1 MEKLTRQEA
10 KKRGLPR
17 CYGSACKKHPS
28 LLGER
33 YVSGSC
39 VSCAKEYLVRNRLEN
54 LERTKATARRNNVTL
69 KEKRKKD
76 PVKRAAKLALDKKYR
91 AIHKDTVRAGIAL
104 WSLRNPEKVKAY
116 AKKIKEKNKSK
127 ILAANKLYVKNN
139 PEKRKASTRA
149 WRQNNKP
156 YLASVSR
163 GRNAAKLLRTPK
175 WVGPD
180 EMWLMKE
187 AYELAALRTKMFGFA
202 WHVDH
207 IIPLCGKIV
216 SGLHVPTNLRVIPAV
231 ENMSKLNKFEVAL

>member
-1 MEKLTRQEA
+1 MERLTRQEA

-17 CYGSACKKHPS
+17 CYGSTCKKHPS

-39 VSCAKEYLVRNRLEN
+39 VSCAKEYLVKNRLEN
-54 LERTKATARRNNVTL
+54 PERTKATMQRNNAVL
-69 KEKRKKD
+69 NENRKKD
-76 PVKRAAKLALDKKYR
+76 PVKRVAKLTADKKYR
-91 AIHKDTVRAGIAL
+91 STHKDATRAGIAL

-116 AKKIKEKNKSK
+116 AKKTKEKNKSK

-139 PEKRKASTRA
+139 PEKRKASTRT

-156 YLASVSR
+156 YLALVSR
-163 GRNAAKLLRTPK
+163 GRNTAKLLRTPK
-175 WVGPD
+175 WVAPD

-207 IIPLCGKIV
+207 IVPLCGKIV
-216 SGLHVPTNLRVIPAV
+216 SGLHVLANLRVIPAV
-231 ENMSKLNKFEVAL
+231 ENMSKLNKFEVA